1 MITLNS
7 LQPCSRNA
15 SPVLVVVFVAECR
28 AKLRLRVSGDGFRK
42 KLPPPYITGSARH
55 SKREMSLLIYRRQR
69 RTVSPEISRLLNGL
83 SSRCCLLQLMFTHHQ
98 TISTPLLCPNKEKT
112 LLSKSPKLQSVTP
125 TISRA
130 PPFLSASSSSGYL

>member
-1 MITLNS
+1 MFSERISSTS
-7 LQPCSRNA
+7 GSFCRTPRRIQSQ
-15 SPVLVVVFVAECR
+15 VAPHGL
-28 AKLRLRVSGDGFRK
+28 KVSGDGFRK
-42 KLPPPYITGSARH
+42 KLPPPYITGTAPH
-55 SKREMSLLIYRRQR
+55 SKREMSLLISRRQR